1 MRGTVA
7 SLRLPGPNWS
17 SAVESDASDNIDVIS
32 VKEAIARSKELIASV
47 TEELNQHNLWFKSY
61 LDSERRNRERHA
73 RWLNRQEAI
82 RRRQLKRQRMVQ
94 SFGRVALACLF
105 FVRSVARLLVQGVI
119 SALFYLRHWF
129 WVSASWTYFEVRF
142 IALSLLRLI
151 SVTSRWLAVKARFV
165 AFALLRAASTAFSW
179 IAVKTRALTLLLLS
193 RLSVGL
199 SWIRVNGHA
208 FALSFLRAASTAF
221 SRIAA
226 KTRALTLLLLSRL
239 PVIWSWIRV
248 NSQALALAFLKAA
261 STAFSWIA
269 VRSRA
274 LRLSLLSRLPVIWS
288 WIRVNGHAFALAFLR
303 AASTAFSR
311 IAAKTRALTLLLLSR
326 LSVGLSWIR
335 VNSHAFTLAFLKAA
349 SNAFYWIAVKTRALR
364 LSLLS
369 RFSVSLSW
377 IGVRARAAFALSLA
391 SMTSP
396 WSRIDNLK
404 RSSLTKLRLAQT
416 PRERGL
422 HFWRRLRA
430 TGIPSQVG
438 AEPQGEGN
446 ELRSEGRVESKVAA
460 SFRHDEPKAKQ
471 STALVCIEPWRNRL
485 PIVKQAE
492 LMGRL

>member
-226 KTRALTLLLLSRL
+226 KTRG
-239 PVIWSWIRV
+239 
-248 NSQALALAFLKAA
+248 LA
-261 STAFSWIA
+261 
-269 VRSRA
+269 
-274 LRLSLLSRLPVIWS
+274 
-288 WIRVNGHAFALAFLR
+288 
-303 AASTAFSR
+303 
-311 IAAKTRALTLLLLSR
+311 LLLLSR
-326 LSVGLSWIR
+326 LSVSLSWIR
-335 VNSHAFTLAFLKAA
+335 VNSHAFTLAFLSA
-349 SNAFYWIAVKTRALR
+349 SSTAFHWIAVKSRALR